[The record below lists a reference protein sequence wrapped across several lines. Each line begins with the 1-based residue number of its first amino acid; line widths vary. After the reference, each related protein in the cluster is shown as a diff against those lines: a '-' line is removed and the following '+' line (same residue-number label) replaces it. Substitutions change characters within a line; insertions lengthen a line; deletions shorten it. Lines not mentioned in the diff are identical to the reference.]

1 MVVLENLEKF
11 RILLNLG
18 AEMKIKKS
26 DFLLNFMMFCLG
38 ATVGRRIGD
47 PYKMRHLA
55 AKSADS
61 MLMNLPHCL
70 NSCFFLPFS
79 SNPGVVGGGVVGPF
93 PWPKL
98 EKLLSDLS
106 ISRPPPA
113 SEAAAAAT
121 RKCKL

>member
-61 MLMNLPHCL
+61 I
-70 NSCFFLPFS
+70 FLI
-79 SNPGVVGGGVVGPF
+79 V
-93 PWPKL
+93 
-98 EKLLSDLS
+98 
-106 ISRPPPA
+106 
-113 SEAAAAAT
+113 
-121 RKCKL
+121 